1 MEVIYFKQT
10 KLLISYGLIDFY
22 PCKVVV
28 RLSPAKFIFL
38 IYPLLLTWQAKIQL
52 PISKVHSHVSKK
64 LDFLSVTSAKEGKSK
79 Q

>member
-1 MEVIYFKQT
+1 
-10 KLLISYGLIDFY
+10 
-22 PCKVVV
+22 V